1 MVSVVGGA
9 ARRFRSS
16 AVAVPTLTVLAAGV
30 LASCHLPGSHRR
42 VCVDPRQNVIDS
54 RQCSQPGGIGRYY
67 YYNGGHGFGV
77 GSHVSGGSFTSGSHS
92 GGSASA
98 ARVGRGGFGGHAAG
112 G

>member
-1 MVSVVGGA
+1 M
-9 ARRFRSS
+9 
-16 AVAVPTLTVLAAGV
+16 TVLAAGV
-30 LASCHLPGSHRR
+30 LASCHLPGSQRR

-67 YYNGGHGFGV
+67 YYNGSGGGI

-92 GGSASA
+92 GGSSSGSA
-98 ARVGRGGFGGHAAG
+98 ARVGRGGFGGHSAG